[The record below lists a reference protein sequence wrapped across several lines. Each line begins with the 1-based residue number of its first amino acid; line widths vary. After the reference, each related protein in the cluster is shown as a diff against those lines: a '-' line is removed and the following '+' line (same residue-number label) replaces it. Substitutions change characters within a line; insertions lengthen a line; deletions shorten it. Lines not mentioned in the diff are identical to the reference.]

1 MRKFSGVLQ
10 HSGCRRRL
18 AVNARAVCTFGARRA
33 CFVTAHKP
41 LIPWH
46 TSSWTA
52 EYFKYSWHEVVAHWS
67 GCAGRSHSQF
77 RSSLVPDGRR
87 IWKRSR
93 RWTWHITTFTTQF
106 YFEGHALSFFFFFLF
121 FFNSYC
127 ASIPQAVPRPSNVI
141 LNEGISNLLYENET
155 FTLLPTWISIVTY
168 LYWKPIVNE
177 CFIPIYWFLK
187 HSIKIYIVVHII
199 NLGQDLWLIR

>member
-1 MRKFSGVLQ
+1 MVYSCPNSSNANSRLWGSFQDLQ

-87 IWKRSR
+87 VWKRSR
-93 RWTWHITTFTTQF
+93 RWTWHITTFITQF
-106 YFEGHALSFFFFFLF
+106 YFEGHRSLFFLF
-121 FFNSYC
+121 L
-127 ASIPQAVPRPSNVI
+127 I
-141 LNEGISNLLYENET
+141 
-155 FTLLPTWISIVTY
+155 
-168 LYWKPIVNE
+168 PIVPA
-177 CFIPIYWFLK
+177 FRKLYRIHQTWY
-187 HSIKIYIVVHII
+187 
-199 NLGQDLWLIR
+199 